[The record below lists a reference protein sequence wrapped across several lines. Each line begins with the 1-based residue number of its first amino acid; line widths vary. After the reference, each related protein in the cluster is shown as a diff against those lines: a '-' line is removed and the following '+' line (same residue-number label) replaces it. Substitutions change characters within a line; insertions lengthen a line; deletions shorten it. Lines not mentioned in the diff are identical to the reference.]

1 MNIIAT
7 RTARHPSTTVVIKSR
22 FEREHYHVEVKTASE
37 AMRAFQAGVVDLGF
51 KFGDMDNIGG
61 FILRDGMAFGCV
73 ALGEFYAF
81 PKPVPAAEIRP
92 NRGMLKA
99 VSEAT
104 LTAMM
109 Q

>member
-7 RTARHPSTTVVIKSR
+7 RTANHPSTTVVIKSR
-22 FEREHYHVEVKTASE
+22 FEREHYHVEVKTAAE
-37 AMRAFQAGVVDLGF
+37 AMRAFERGVIDLGF

-61 FILRDGMAFGCV
+61 FILRGGMAFGCV
-73 ALGEFYAF
+73 VLGGFYAF
-81 PKPVPAAEIRP
+81 PKLVPVFEIRA
-92 NRGMLKA
+92 NRDALKA